1 MILLNF
7 GDWDVI
13 NKIIN
18 EREVDFDMDKESELF
33 IRGLEKLMFFFK
45 WKLILNMKIDLG
57 FSLR

>member
-1 MILLNF
+1 MILLNL

-33 IRGLEKLMFFFK
+33 IRGLEKLMLFSK

-57 FSLR
+57 FSSR